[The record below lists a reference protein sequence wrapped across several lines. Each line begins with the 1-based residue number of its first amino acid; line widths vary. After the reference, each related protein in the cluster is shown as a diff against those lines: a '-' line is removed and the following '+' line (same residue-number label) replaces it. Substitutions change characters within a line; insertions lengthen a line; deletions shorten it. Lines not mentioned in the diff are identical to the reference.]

1 MSAVIRSV
9 ARPEQIR
16 KHNLGLL
23 LRHLHQVGS
32 ISRSELTTATGL
44 NRSTIAALVGEL
56 AERGM
61 VAEHPD
67 PAKSGAG
74 RPSYVVTALPRAAHV
89 IAVDLDVRT
98 VTVAAVG
105 FGGQVRARRTWNHP
119 VKHPEPEAVADAIAQ
134 AAGELGCEATGS
146 RCVGLCVGVPGMVRT
161 RDGWVLNAPNLRWHG
176 VPFGQLMRERI
187 GRDVRMVN
195 DADLAA
201 YAEHLRGAGRGYDD
215 LVCVLGRNGVGSGVL
230 VAGRPLHGATGY
242 AGEMGHVV
250 MDPKGRRCHCGNRGC
265 LEQYAGAPALLRAA
279 RRRGSVLADVDEL
292 FARFDAGDQVAA
304 HVVSEVADWVGVA
317 TGNVMTF
324 LEPSA
329 VVYVGHLG
337 EVLRRCGPAVARRVA
352 RGATADAAAPVAL
365 LPGVLEEP
373 ILVGAAELAFEDLFT
388 GDLTIL

>member
-1 MSAVIRSV
+1 MSTVIRTV

-32 ISRSELTTATGL
+32 VSRSELTTATGL

-56 AERGM
+56 AERGV

-74 RPSYVVTALPRAAHV
+74 RPSYVVTALPQAAHV

-119 VKHPEPEAVADAIAQ
+119 VKHPQPEDLADAIAL
-134 AAGELGCEATGS
+134 AAGELSCAAAGS
-146 RCVGLCVGVPGMVRT
+146 SCVGVCVAVPGMVRT
-161 RDGWVLNAPNLRWHG
+161 VDGWVLNAPNLRWHG
-176 VPFGQLMRERI
+176 VPFGQLMRERL
-187 GRDVRMVN
+187 GREVRTVN

-201 YAEHLRGAGRGYDD
+201 YAEHLRGAGRGYHD

-230 VAGRPLHGATGY
+230 VNGRPLHGATGY
-242 AGEMGHVV
+242 AGELGHVV
-250 MDPKGRRCHCGNRGC
+250 MDRTGRRCHCGNRGC
-265 LEQYAGAPALLRAA
+265 LEQYAGATALLRAA
-279 RRRGSVLADVDEL
+279 RRRGSPMADVEEL
-292 FARFDAGDQVAA
+292 FARFDAGDEVAA
-304 HVVSEVADWVGVA
+304 HVVSEVADWVGIA

-329 VVYVGHLG
+329 IVYVGHLG
-337 EVLRRCGPAVARRVA
+337 EVIRRCGPSVARRVA

-365 LPGVLEEP
+365 LPGVLDEP
-373 ILVGAAELAFEDLFT
+373 ILVGAAELAFEDLFA
-388 GDLTIL
+388 GDLSIL

>member
-1 MSAVIRSV
+1 MRPV

-56 AERGM
+56 TERGM

-67 PAKSGAG
+67 ATKSGAG
-74 RPSYVVTALPRAAHV
+74 RPSYVVTALPQAAHV

-98 VTVAAVG
+98 VSVAVVG

-119 VKHPEPEAVADAIAQ
+119 VKHPAPSDVADAIAR
-134 AAGELGCEATGS
+134 AAGELNRETAGS
-146 RCVGLCVGVPGMVRT
+146 RCVGVCVGVPGMVRAQ
-161 RDGWVLNAPNLRWHG
+161 DGWVLNAPNLRWHG
-176 VPFGQLMRERI
+176 VPFGRYMQDRVGHE
-187 GRDVRMVN
+187 VRMVN

-201 YAEHLRGAGRGYDD
+201 YAEHLRGAGRGYND
-215 LVCVLGRNGVGSGVL
+215 LICVLGRNGVGSGVL
-230 VAGRPLHGATGY
+230 VDGRPLHGATGY
-242 AGEMGHVV
+242 AGELGHVV

-265 LEQYAGAPALLRAA
+265 VEQYAGAPALLRAA
-279 RRRGSVLADVDEL
+279 RRRGSPVSDVEEL
-292 FARFDAGDQVAA
+292 FARFDAGDEVAA
-304 HVVSEVADWVGVA
+304 HVVSEVADWLGVV
-317 TGNVMTF
+317 TGNVVTF

-329 VVYVGHLG
+329 VVYVGHLA
-337 EVLRRCGPAVARRVA
+337 EVIRRCESGVARRVA

-365 LPGVLEEP
+365 LPGVLDEP
-373 ILVGAAELAFEDLFT
+373 ILVGAAELAFEGLFA
-388 GDLTIL
+388 GDLSLV